1 MADDL
6 KRVGLVFKADG
17 AVDFKKSLQ
26 EINTAITENKN
37 SFKLAQSQ
45 WDENTSSLNKLAD
58 KQKYLSSQT
67 DAYSDR
73 VDVLSK
79 ELKELENAETRNES
93 AIRKKHNQLTQAQ
106 IQLSKYQKELSGV
119 TDELENGTAEAEEEL
134 GKLADTMQDLTTKSR
149 ENESA
154 FNALKSKYNDNTKSV
169 VKYKDQQ
176 AYLTQQTEN
185 YSAQVKNLE
194 KQLEIMESAENKN
207 ERAISEKRTELNQA
221 QAVLNNYERD
231 LEKVNNELKFGTER
245 LKEYSKKIGDT
256 GKKVTDVGK
265 KMTTGITAPIAGI
278 GVASANLAMDFESA
292 MAKVS
297 TIADETKVPIDE
309 LKEGIKKLSEDTG
322 QSVTDLS
329 EGLYQAIS
337 ASVDTGD
344 AISFLETA
352 TKAAVGGFTDNATA
366 VDGLTSVLN
375 AYGMEAEHVDEIA
388 NQMLITQNL
397 GKTTFGEL
405 AASIGQVA
413 PVASAL
419 GVSTGELLSSLAVTT
434 AQGLGTSEAMTAL
447 KAAMSNII
455 KPSKEAS
462 EAAEALG
469 IDFSVSAVK
478 GKGWIGFLK
487 EVRDGLRQA
496 SPEYDRLLSSVENGT
511 AKMAEME
518 AAGRKNTDEYKK
530 LKQEVKSSSKE
541 MELLA
546 QANDSTIG
554 GFATM
559 FGSVEGLNS
568 VLMLTSEQGMNKY
581 SESLESMK
589 NNTTALEEA
598 YSKVSETTGTE
609 MQKALNDIKNAGIE
623 IGDILLPVISE
634 IVGKIRDIMQGF
646 SGLSDGQQEVIVKIG
661 VLIATLG
668 PLLVAFGSLTS
679 AVGNIVGGFGK
690 LTSLF
695 QGTAGEAGKAGG
707 IFSSLWGIMK
717 AHPIGAI
724 ITIIGALVGAFIYL
738 WNNCESF
745 REFWINLWEKI
756 KAITKTTVDAV
767 SKFFQNL
774 WNKTKEIF
782 TGIKNTAT
790 SIWTNIKT
798 EVTGKVQEIK
808 NKCSEILESIKA
820 KFSEIWNSI
829 KSTVSNLVQGIKSAI
844 TSGIEGA
851 KSNASRTL
859 EAIKSKFS
867 SIFESAKTIVKNA
880 IDKIKGFFNFSWS
893 LPKIKLPHF
902 SIKGKF
908 SLNPPSIP
916 TFGVSWYA
924 KGGILN
930 KPTIF
935 GQSGGNF
942 LGGGEAGKEA
952 VLPISL
958 LKDYIREEN
967 RANNGLLVGAIKE
980 ALSELN
986 LVAENNIYIGDRKV
1000 ADVLT
1005 DMVTKKVMART
1016 SQYNTVKGR

>member
-17 AVDFKKSLQ
+17 AVDFKRSLQ

-154 FNALKSKYNDNTKSV
+154 FNALQSEYNDGTKSL

-176 AYLTQQTEN
+176 SYLAQQMDN
-185 YSAQVKNLE
+185 YGSQVKNLE
-194 KQLEIMESAENKN
+194 RQLEIMENAENRN
-207 ERAISEKRTELNQA
+207 ERAISEKRAELNQA
-221 QAVLNNYERD
+221 KTVMNGYGKKLEEVERKLKDGSAATEDFKNSMEEASSSVKEAGDKMGGISTAAAGIIGAVAATVPATEEYRKIMGSLEISSEKAGYSAEQTRESYQELYGVLGDDQTAATTTANLQALG
-231 LEKVNNELKFGTER
+231 LEQEELNELINGT
-245 LKEYSKKIGDT
+245 IGAWATYGDSIPIDSLAEAINET
-256 GKKVTDVGK
+256 IKVGKVTG
-265 KMTTGITAPIAGI
+265 T
-278 GVASANLAMDFESA
+278 F
-292 MAKVS
+292 
-297 TIADETKVPIDE
+297 ADM
-309 LKEGIKKLSEDTG
+309 
-322 QSVTDLS
+322 
-329 EGLYQAIS
+329 
-337 ASVDTGD
+337 
-344 AISFLETA
+344 
-352 TKAAVGGFTDNATA
+352 
-366 VDGLTSVLN
+366 LN
-375 AYGMEAEHVDEIA
+375 WA
-388 NQMLITQNL
+388 
-397 GKTTFGEL
+397 
-405 AASIGQVA
+405 
-413 PVASAL
+413 
-419 GVSTGELLSSLAVTT
+419 
-434 AQGLGTSEAMTAL
+434 GTSEDEFNGKLAKCKTESEKVDLVMQEMAKQGLTQAGEKWKEQNKALVEGNKATAEFQSATSELAELVSPIISRITELMTKL
-447 KAAMSNII
+447 VTKFLEL
-455 KPSKEAS
+455 PSS
-462 EAAEALG
+462 TQNVILG
-469 IDFSVSAVK
+469 FVGFIAVISPLLNGISGIVS
-478 GKGWIGFLK
+478 WIG
-487 EVRDGLRQA
+487 
-496 SPEYDRLLSSVENGT
+496 
-511 AKMAEME
+511 
-518 AAGRKNTDEYKK
+518 K
-530 LKQEVKSSSKE
+530 LP
-541 MELLA
+541 
-546 QANDSTIG
+546 G
-554 GFATM
+554 
-559 FGSVEGLNS
+559 
-568 VLMLTSEQGMNKY
+568 
-581 SESLESMK
+581 
-589 NNTTALEEA
+589 
-598 YSKVSETTGTE
+598 
-609 MQKALNDIKNAGIE
+609 
-623 IGDILLPVISE
+623 
-634 IVGKIRDIMQGF
+634 
-646 SGLSDGQQEVIVKIG
+646 
-661 VLIATLG
+661 
-668 PLLVAFGSLTS
+668 
-679 AVGNIVGGFGK
+679 
-690 LTSLF
+690 LF
-695 QGTAGEAGKAGG
+695 QGTAGEAGKTGG
-707 IFSSLWGIMK
+707 ILSSLWGIMK
-717 AHPIGAI
+717 AHPIGALVAI
-724 ITIIGALVGAFIYL
+724 IGGALVGAFIWL

-782 TGIKNTAT
+782 NGIKNTAT

-798 EVTGKVQEIK
+798 AVTGKVQEIK
-808 NKCSEILESIKA
+808 NKCSEILGNIKA

-829 KSTVSNLVQGIKSAI
+829 KSTVSNLIQGIKSAI

-851 KSNASRTL
+851 KSSASRTL

-867 SIFESAKTIVKNA
+867 SIFESAKTIVKKA

-908 SLNPPSIP
+908 NLNPPSIP
-916 TFGVSWYA
+916 SFGVSWYA

-935 GQSGGNF
+935 GRSGDNL

-967 RANNGLLVGAIKE
+967 RANNGILVGAIKE
-980 ALSELN
+980 AMSELN

-1016 SQYNTVKGR
+1016 SQYNTVKGRYA

>member
-17 AVDFKKSLQ
+17 AVDFRRSLQ

-154 FNALKSKYNDNTKSV
+154 FNALQSEYNDGTKSL

-176 AYLTQQTEN
+176 SYLAQQMDN
-185 YSAQVKNLE
+185 YGSQVKNLE
-194 KQLEIMESAENKN
+194 RQLEIMENAENRN
-207 ERAISEKRTELNQA
+207 ERAISEKRAELNQA
-221 QAVLNNYERD
+221 KTVMNGYGKKLEEVEKKLKDGSAATEDFKNSMEEASSSVKEAGDKMGGISTAAAGIIGAVAATVPATEEYRKIMGSLEISSEKAGYSAEQTRESYQELYGVLGDDQTAATTTANLQALG
-231 LEKVNNELKFGTER
+231 LEQEELNELINGT
-245 LKEYSKKIGDT
+245 IGAWATYGDSIPIDSLAEAINET
-256 GKKVTDVGK
+256 IKVGKVTG
-265 KMTTGITAPIAGI
+265 T
-278 GVASANLAMDFESA
+278 F
-292 MAKVS
+292 
-297 TIADETKVPIDE
+297 ADM
-309 LKEGIKKLSEDTG
+309 
-322 QSVTDLS
+322 
-329 EGLYQAIS
+329 
-337 ASVDTGD
+337 
-344 AISFLETA
+344 
-352 TKAAVGGFTDNATA
+352 
-366 VDGLTSVLN
+366 LN
-375 AYGMEAEHVDEIA
+375 WA
-388 NQMLITQNL
+388 
-397 GKTTFGEL
+397 
-405 AASIGQVA
+405 
-413 PVASAL
+413 
-419 GVSTGELLSSLAVTT
+419 
-434 AQGLGTSEAMTAL
+434 GTSEDEFNGKLAKCKTESEKVDLVMQEMAKQGLTQAGEKWKEQNKALVEGNKATAEFQSATSELAELVSPIISRITELMTKL
-447 KAAMSNII
+447 VTKFLEL
-455 KPSKEAS
+455 PSS
-462 EAAEALG
+462 TQNVILG
-469 IDFSVSAVK
+469 FVGFIAVLSPLLN
-478 GKGWIGFLK
+478 GISGITSWIGK
-487 EVRDGLRQA
+487 
-496 SPEYDRLLSSVENGT
+496 
-511 AKMAEME
+511 
-518 AAGRKNTDEYKK
+518 
-530 LKQEVKSSSKE
+530 
-541 MELLA
+541 
-546 QANDSTIG
+546 
-554 GFATM
+554 
-559 FGSVEGLNS
+559 
-568 VLMLTSEQGMNKY
+568 
-581 SESLESMK
+581 
-589 NNTTALEEA
+589 
-598 YSKVSETTGTE
+598 
-609 MQKALNDIKNAGIE
+609 
-623 IGDILLPVISE
+623 ISH
-634 IVGKIRDIMQGF
+634 GF
-646 SGLSDGQQEVIVKIG
+646 SG
-661 VLIATLG
+661 
-668 PLLVAFGSLTS
+668 
-679 AVGNIVGGFGK
+679 
-690 LTSLF
+690 
-695 QGTAGEAGKAGG
+695 
-707 IFSSLWGIMK
+707 LWGIMK
-717 AHPIGAI
+717 AHPIGLI

-738 WNNCESF
+738 WNNCEGF

-782 TGIKNTAT
+782 NGIKNTAT

-798 EVTGKVQEIK
+798 AVTSKVQEIK
-808 NKCSEILESIKA
+808 NKCSEILGSIKA

-829 KSTVSNLVQGIKSAI
+829 KSTVSNLVQGIKSTI

-851 KSNASRTL
+851 KSSASRTL

-867 SIFESAKTIVKNA
+867 SIFESAKTIVKKA

-908 SLNPPSIP
+908 NLNPPSIP
-916 TFGVSWYA
+916 SFGVSWYA

-935 GQSGGNF
+935 GRSGDNL

-967 RANNGLLVGAIKE
+967 RANNSILVGAIKE
-980 ALSELN
+980 VMSELS